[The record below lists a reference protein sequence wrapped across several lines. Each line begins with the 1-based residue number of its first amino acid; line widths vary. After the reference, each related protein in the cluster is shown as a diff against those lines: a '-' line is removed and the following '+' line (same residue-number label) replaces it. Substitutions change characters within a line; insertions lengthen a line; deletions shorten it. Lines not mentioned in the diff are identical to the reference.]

1 MVRCAVMTQCGYD
14 TVRPVNCAACA
25 RPSGSSAR
33 RFGSPETLAGQHLC
47 SPVVEYCGG
56 PSTPRPR
63 ASPTTASPTPTDSLR
78 VDASYPFPLRCL
90 LPQHHSLAEGGYRA
104 PSPLALQHGSHYRRQ
119 QMGNAPACAAPSSP
133 PPHRNGDTSLLIRYR
148 YSLKQ
153 PCPVSTCVTL
163 YVRGGPPP
171 SSQSPQCGR
180 TASTTLSPGAP
191 VLVSSRERHT
201 PSRACLAPVLT
212 SAPARPLPPSGRPRV
227 WR

>member
-1 MVRCAVMTQCGYD
+1 VADRARLVH
-14 TVRPVNCAACA
+14 A
-25 RPSGSSAR
+25 RPRPLPRLRLPILSGWMLRTRSLSA
-33 RFGSPETLAGQHLC
+33 
-47 SPVVEYCGG
+47 
-56 PSTPRPR
+56 
-63 ASPTTASPTPTDSLR
+63 ASFRSITRSQKEVTALR
-78 VDASYPFPLRCL
+78 VLS
-90 LPQHHSLAEGGYRA
+90 
-104 PSPLALQHGSHYRRQ
+104 
-119 QMGNAPACAAPSSP
+119 PSSTALIIAGSKWEMLQRVLRRVHP